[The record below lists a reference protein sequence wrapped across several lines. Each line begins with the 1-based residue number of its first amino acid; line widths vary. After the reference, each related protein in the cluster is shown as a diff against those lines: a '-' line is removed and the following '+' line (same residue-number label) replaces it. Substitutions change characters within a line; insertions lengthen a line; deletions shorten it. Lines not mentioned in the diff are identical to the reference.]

1 MVFDTLSFSIQIIDN
16 SWNYNARHITTNL
29 GSGNK
34 LLNDHLSNV
43 VKHFHNLKVFSF
55 RHPTIKTFKEV
66 FIDVIYLCSYGW
78 AFGLPEKF
86 GSGIS
91 GFENFGF

>member
-1 MVFDTLSFSIQIIDN
+1 MICL
-16 SWNYNARHITTNL
+16 
-29 GSGNK
+29 
-34 LLNDHLSNV
+34 
-43 VKHFHNLKVFSF
+43 VFSLKKVQ
-55 RHPTIKTFKEV
+55 HVLI
-66 FIDVIYLCSYGW
+66 CSLALLHMDGPAYGW

>member
-1 MVFDTLSFSIQIIDN
+1 MAGDGEAPGRPN
-16 SWNYNARHITTNL
+16 SDEDGSPPVRARGGRAREVCGL
-29 GSGNK
+29 PCGSG
-34 LLNDHLSNV
+34 LGA
-43 VKHFHNLKVFSF
+43 
-55 RHPTIKTFKEV
+55 RG
-66 FIDVIYLCSYGW
+66 YGW